1 MKKISTLLFG
11 MFLSLSLLAFNG
23 SRLSISTVN
32 NNRQLVVEIDG
43 RRVMLR
49 DNSITLRD
57 LGYGY
62 HTVKIYREIFRGNGR
77 DNGIGNGRDNG
88 FGNGRGNSFGRR
100 EILYNGSILLRE
112 GFHTDITINRFGRVF
127 TDERRMDRND
137 GWFEDDDGY
146 YEGGFGNGMGA
157 ISQREFDQVKESLR
171 KEWFDNNRMTSA
183 KFVMDNNLF
192 TTAQVKE
199 LMQLFSFDDK
209 RLELAKYAYRR
220 TVDRQNYYQVSE
232 LLVFSN
238 SKEELARFIRDF
250 RQ

>member
-49 DNSITLRD
+49 DNGITLRD

-62 HTVKIYREIFRGNGR
+62 HTVKIYREIFR
-77 DNGIGNGRDNG
+77 GNGRDNG

-100 EILYNGSILLRE
+100 EILYNGSILLRD

-127 TDERRMDRND
+127 TDERRMDRNE
-137 GWFEDDDGY
+137 GWLEDDDGY
-146 YEGGFGNGMGA
+146 YDGGFGNNAGA
-157 ISQREFDQVKESLR
+157 ISNREFDQVKESLR
-171 KEWFDNNRMTSA
+171 KEWFDNNRLTSA
-183 KFVMDNNLF
+183 KFIIDNNLF

-199 LMQLFSFDDK
+199 LMLLFNFDDK

-238 SKEELARFIRDF
+238 SKDDLARFLRDF